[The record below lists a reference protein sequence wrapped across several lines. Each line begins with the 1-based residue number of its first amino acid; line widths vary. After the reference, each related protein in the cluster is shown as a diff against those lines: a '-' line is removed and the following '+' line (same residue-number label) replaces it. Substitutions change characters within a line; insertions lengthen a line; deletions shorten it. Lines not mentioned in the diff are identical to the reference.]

1 MNTHNMPDQQHTTA
15 YSYVR
20 FSSEGQK
27 DGNSVERQ
35 TKRAQEWCQ
44 REGYNLSTETFEDLG
59 VSAFKGANA
68 DVGALGAFLEAVEKG
83 TINKG
88 SILVVENLDRL
99 SRQHFE
105 EGYLLI
111 KRITQTGIN
120 VVTLSDNKMYRAG
133 SQLELVDMITMI
145 VGFERANQESKFKSE
160 RVGAAWKSNAAKVA
174 DGRRKRTTKVPAW
187 IEFNGDSLEN
197 GTFTVIEDKAALI
210 RELFERYANGE
221 PTSGMA
227 TDLRN
232 RGIPTLSGK
241 GKWTGPLVYM
251 LVREVTPYGTLQ
263 IGKGTKKER
272 VIIDTVADYYPRI
285 VDEEIARRVRHRIQ
299 TGAAPLKVKQQGQCR
314 GRLVGVLKSDEG
326 NKAKAKKNNRSV
338 SYVDYVTNKYI
349 GAVSYIDQVLMD
361 EWPEIVRAFG
371 VETSAEA
378 EGLEGEL
385 MAAQDN
391 LEYLL
396 ARVGKRPNAA
406 LDRLVLAAEAEVEE
420 CLRNLQSVSRAT
432 RVYGSVPSEIVL
444 LSIPEANQWVRKLI
458 DEAKVYRD
466 GKGASQR
473 ISIWLRLKNGVRLSI
488 GDASVG
494 LTLRN

>member
-1 MNTHNMPDQQHTTA
+1 MNMHSMPDKEQTIA

-35 TKRAQEWCQ
+35 TKRAQEWCD
-44 REGYNLSTETFEDLG
+44 REGYSLSTETFEDKG

-68 DVGALGAFLEAVEKG
+68 DVGKLGLFLEAVEKG
-83 TINKG
+83 SIKRG

-111 KRITQTGIN
+111 KRITQAGIN
-120 VVTLSDNKMYRAG
+120 VVTLSDNKMYHSG

-145 VGFERANQESKFKSE
+145 VGFERANQESEMKSQ

-174 DGRRKRTTKVPAW
+174 EGKRKRTTKVPAW
-187 IEFNGDSLEN
+187 IKFKGDSLES
-197 GTFTVIEDKAALI
+197 GSFTVIDDKAALI
-210 RELFERYANGE
+210 KELFERYANGE
-221 PTSGMA
+221 PTNAIA

-232 RGIPTLSGK
+232 RGIPTLSGR
-241 GKWTGPLVYM
+241 GNWTGPLIYM

-263 IGKGTKKER
+263 IGKGVKKER
-272 VIIDTVADYYPRI
+272 KIIDTVEDYYPRI
-285 VDEEIARRVRHRIQ
+285 VDQETARRVRHRIQ
-299 TGAAPLKVKQQGQCR
+299 TGAVPLKVKQQGQYR
-314 GRLVGVLKSDEG
+314 GRLVGVLRSDEG

-361 EWPEIVRAFG
+361 EWPEVVKAFG
-371 VETSAEA
+371 IETSAEA

-391 LEYLL
+391 LEYLQ
-396 ARVGKRPNAA
+396 ARLGKRPNAA
-406 LDRLVLAAEAEVEE
+406 LGRLILAAEAEVEE
-420 CLRNLQSVSRAT
+420 CQRNLQLASRAT
-432 RVYGSVPSEIVL
+432 RVHGSVPSEIVL
-444 LSIPEANQWVRKLI
+444 LPIPEANEWVRKLVE
-458 DEAKVYRD
+458 EAKVYRD
-466 GKGASQR
+466 GRGATQR

-494 LTLRN
+494 LVPRA

>member
-1 MNTHNMPDQQHTTA
+1 MNMHNIPDQQHTTA

-35 TKRAQEWCQ
+35 TKRAQDWCK
-44 REGYNLSTETFEDLG
+44 REGYSLSTESFEDLG

-111 KRITQTGIN
+111 KRITQAGIN

-160 RVGAAWKSNAAKVA
+160 RVGAAWKSNAEKVA
-174 DGRRKRTTKVPAW
+174 DGSRKRTTKVPAW
-187 IEFNGDSLEN
+187 IKFKGDSLEN
-197 GTFTVIEDKAALI
+197 GTFTVIEEKAALI

-232 RGIPTLSGK
+232 RGIPTLSGR
-241 GKWTGPLVYM
+241 GKWTGPLIYN
-251 LVREVTPYGTLQ
+251 LVHEVTPYGTLQ

-272 VIIDTVADYYPRI
+272 VIIDTVDNYYPRI
-285 VDEEIARRVRHRIQ
+285 VDEEIARRVRHRLQ

-314 GRLVGVLKSDEG
+314 GRLVGVLKSNE
-326 NKAKAKKNNRSV
+326 NNNAKAKKNNRSV

-361 EWPEIVRAFG
+361 EWPEIVKAFG

-385 MAAQDN
+385 LAAQDN
-391 LEYLL
+391 LEYLQ

-420 CLRNLQSVSRAT
+420 CLRNLQAVSRST

-444 LSIPEANQWVRKLI
+444 LSIPEANEWVRKLV

-466 GKGASQR
+466 GRGASQR
-473 ISIWLRLKNGVRLSI
+473 ISIWLRLHNGVRLSV

-494 LTLRN
+494 LKSRV

>member
-1 MNTHNMPDQQHTTA
+1 
-15 YSYVR
+15 
-20 FSSEGQK
+20 
-27 DGNSVERQ
+27 
-35 TKRAQEWCQ
+35 
-44 REGYNLSTETFEDLG
+44 
-59 VSAFKGANA
+59 
-68 DVGALGAFLEAVEKG
+68 
-83 TINKG
+83 
-88 SILVVENLDRL
+88 
-99 SRQHFE
+99 
-105 EGYLLI
+105 
-111 KRITQTGIN
+111 
-120 VVTLSDNKMYRAG
+120 
-133 SQLELVDMITMI
+133 
-145 VGFERANQESKFKSE
+145 
-160 RVGAAWKSNAAKVA
+160 
-174 DGRRKRTTKVPAW
+174 
-187 IEFNGDSLEN
+187 
-197 GTFTVIEDKAALI
+197 
-210 RELFERYANGE
+210 
-221 PTSGMA
+221 MA

-241 GKWTGPLVYM
+241 GNWTGPLVYM

-272 VIIDTVADYYPRI
+272 VIIDTVEDYYPRI

-361 EWPEIVRAFG
+361 EWPEIVKAFG

-391 LEYLL
+391 LEYLQ

-420 CLRNLQSVSRAT
+420 CLRNLETVSRSA

-444 LSIPEANQWVRKLI
+444 LSIPEANQWVRKLV

-466 GKGASQR
+466 GRGASQR
-473 ISIWLRLKNGVRLSI
+473 ISIWLRLQNGVRLSV

-494 LTLRN
+494 LKIESLKMCLFSGS